1 MQLLFWQSATRRS
14 TPRSSRSAWHNAYNA
29 FCMWMNCF
37 LTRRLTVHLSSEV
50 PCVARE
56 SLINLSAQGLRAAL
70 EATMRIKGLL
80 EMMFDKLSGWIDE
93 FITDMEAR
101 LCRTCASHVL
111 DIAQAVLQQ
120 SCNITKG

>member
-1 MQLLFWQSATRRS
+1 MQAHWPRTSEAAT
-14 TPRSSRSAWHNAYNA
+14 
-29 FCMWMNCF
+29 M
-37 LTRRLTVHLSSEV
+37 
-50 PCVARE
+50 PCVWTDSTLR
-56 SLINLSAQGLRAAL
+56 AQGLRAAL

-111 DIAQAVLQQ
+111 HAELWRK
-120 SCNITKG
+120 ITQG